1 MYTKDITFLLR
12 LLHTSKQSGI
22 LFVEAPG
29 QDELPWQG
37 EFQLRQ
43 GMVLS
48 CLVRNKADGRV
59 LLSNNEALHWL
70 TRQGKLSWRVEEDA
84 QSPAPSPH
92 PPPPDEQER
101 GEKRVAGD
109 APPPAPWR
117 NQYRAV
123 PQRTQKGKVVPV
135 NVFASRDHRQVL
147 TLVDGQ
153 RTVEEIVQLL
163 HKPPDA
169 VIRILQELQASGFI
183 L

>member
-22 LFVEAPG
+22 LFVESPG
-29 QDELPWQG
+29 QDALPWQG

-59 LLSNNEALHWL
+59 LLNNHEALNWL
-70 TRQGKLSWRVEEDA
+70 TRQGRLSWRVEEDA
-84 QSPAPSPH
+84 QSPGLLPQVAPPGEQEQRGEREAED
-92 PPPPDEQER
+92 PPPPAQ
-101 GEKRVAGD
+101 
-109 APPPAPWR
+109 WR

-123 PQRTQKGKVVPV
+123 PQRTQKGKMVPV
-135 NVFASRDHRQVL
+135 NAFASREHRQVL